1 MFNLKLAEYL
11 VLYNSKILHK
21 SFKLQKSVE
30 YIISLSG
37 GKFIE
42 RIQTYAN
49 NKQIGIKLC

>member
-30 YIISLSG
+30 YIISTVRR
-37 GKFIE
+37 KIY
-42 RIQTYAN
+42 RKDTNICQ
-49 NKQIGIKLC
+49 

>member
-30 YIISLSG
+30 YIISTVRR
-37 GKFIE
+37 K
-42 RIQTYAN
+42 
-49 NKQIGIKLC
+49 